1 MILEGGVA
9 FSHADEADFES
20 ELDARSIKNRFRTAD
35 QQGELHSPL
44 RAATRSS
51 EVS

>member
-20 ELDARSIKNRFRTAD
+20 ELDARSIKRRAVAAD
-35 QQGELHSPL
+35 QQGELHSLAP
-44 RAATRSS
+44 RGNA
-51 EVS
+51 VV